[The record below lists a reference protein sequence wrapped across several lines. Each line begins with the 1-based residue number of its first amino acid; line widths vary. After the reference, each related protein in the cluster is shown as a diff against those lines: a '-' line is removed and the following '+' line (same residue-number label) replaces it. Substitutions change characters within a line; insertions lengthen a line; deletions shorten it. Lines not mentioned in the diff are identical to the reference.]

1 MRAAVD
7 GVTSLAGAND
17 GGEIDTLP
25 VLIMGNSLPF
35 GPRPCVGDDVSYMI
49 LICNMCIKLI
59 QGVNS
64 AT

>member
-25 VLIMGNSLPF
+25 VLIMGNPLPF
-35 GPRPCVGDDVSYMI
+35 GPRPCVGGYVSYMI
-49 LICNMCIKLI
+49 LICNMCINLMC
-59 QGVNS
+59 VNS